1 MFFFDNGLIKLR
13 QESTK
18 NPLKSYKIS
27 GFYVKK
33 LGLLVRLWS
42 TAKRLRAQGYA
53 SILLFPLNSYL
64 S

>member
-1 MFFFDNGLIKLR
+1 
-13 QESTK
+13 
-18 NPLKSYKIS
+18 
-27 GFYVKK
+27 VKK